1 MLAVA
6 AMALVVN
13 GASSVVLARAAGR
26 SLNMRGAY
34 FHLAVDAVGSLT
46 AITAAA
52 LILGWDCGQPARLLR
67 SSPPPWRHGRFL
79 A

>member
-52 LILGWDCGQPARLLR
+52 LILG
-67 SSPPPWRHGRFL
+67 
-79 A
+79 